1 MSTASDLSN
10 ALTTADRDRGRLRAM
25 WARRPRALPAILVL
39 VLLPL
44 VAVAAPLLAPHDPA
58 EQDLLNAFAGLSW
71 EHPLS
76 TDAFGRDVLSR
87 IIYATRITV
96 IGPPLA
102 IAVATVIGVPMGMWA
117 GHRRGAVDAVA
128 GRAADT
134 LLSLPGFVTALA
146 IIAVLGPS
154 LVNAMVAI
162 GIVFSPGLFRLTRG
176 ATLETT
182 QETFIESAH
191 AIGSS
196 TPRTLGVHVL
206 PNIAA
211 PLLVQMTLLMGVALL
226 IEASLSFL
234 GLGVQPPD
242 ASWGSMLREAYDN
255 QFHAPY
261 AVIPPGLALVTTV
274 LAINAVGDALSDY
287 ISDGRTR
294 R

>member
-1 MSTASDLSN
+1 MTSATPTR
-10 ALTTADRDRGRLRAM
+10 ALRLARPRRLALPLP
-25 WARRPRALPAILVL
+25 RRPRTIIAGGFL

-44 VAVAAPLLAPHDPA
+44 IALLAPLLAPHDPA
-58 EQDLLNAFAGLSW
+58 EQDLLNTFAGISADHL
-71 EHPLS
+71 LS
-76 TDAFGRDVLSR
+76 TDQFGRDVLSR
-87 IIYATRITV
+87 LIFATRITV
-96 IGPPLA
+96 IGPPIA
-102 IAVATVIGVPMGMWA
+102 IAVATIIGVPMGLWA
-117 GHRRGAVDAVA
+117 GHRGGAVDTIA
-128 GRAADT
+128 GRTADT

-146 IIAVLGPS
+146 IVAVLGPS

-176 ATLETT
+176 ATLEATR
-182 QETFIESAH
+182 ETYIESAH

-196 TPRTLGVHVL
+196 TPRILGVHIL
-206 PNIAA
+206 PNIAG

-255 QFHAPY
+255 QFAAPY
-261 AVIPPGLALVTTV
+261 SVIPPGIALVLTV
-274 LAINAVGDALSDY
+274 LAINTVGDAASDW
-287 ISDGRTR
+287 IADGGVR